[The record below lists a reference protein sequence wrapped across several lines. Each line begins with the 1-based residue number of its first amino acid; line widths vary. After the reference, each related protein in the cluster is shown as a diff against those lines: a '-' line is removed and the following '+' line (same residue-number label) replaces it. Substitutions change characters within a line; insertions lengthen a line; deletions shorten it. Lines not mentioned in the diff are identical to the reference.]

1 MHPKFLPK
9 KSWKKCMALIVKCL
23 KIIPL
28 VITEIAMG
36 IETFIEPFKY
46 DFMVRSLITAILS
59 GIMLPALGSFTI
71 NKNMGF
77 MADAMAH
84 ATLPIIAVG
93 VFFGFSISVLGVPA
107 AILIAL
113 FLGFIIKNT
122 EVGEDTAIGIIFSS
136 FFALG
141 FILIAVFNVSINL
154 EDLLFGQILA
164 VSTFDVL
171 VVLGLSTIV
180 LGTLVIFF
188 KQLLFYSFD
197 PVGAQVRGLNVSF
210 LNYLFLII
218 LSLAIIGSL
227 QTVGIILV
235 LSMLIIPAAAAKL
248 LVKTFFNSI
257 MVSIIFGVIAAISGL
272 YLSYYFNLPSGPSM
286 SLVSTGIFILAF
298 ILSKFIN
305 PIFTYLNIEIR

>member
-1 MHPKFLPK
+1 
-9 KSWKKCMALIVKCL
+9 
-23 KIIPL
+23 
-28 VITEIAMG
+28 MG
-36 IETFIEPFKY
+36 IENLLEPFKY
-46 DFMVRSLITAILS
+46 DFMIRSLITAVLS
-59 GIMLPALGSFTI
+59 GIMLPILGSFTI
-71 NKNMGF
+71 NRNMGF

-84 ATLPIIAVG
+84 ATLPVIAIG
-93 VFFGFSISVLGVPA
+93 VFWGFSISVLGIPA

-113 FLGFIIKNT
+113 ILGLIIRNSA
-122 EVGEDTAIGIIFSS
+122 VGEDTAIGIIFSS

-141 FILIAVFNVSINL
+141 FILIKILNVSVNL

-164 VSTFDVL
+164 VSTFDVIMISILFFTVFVIL
-171 VVLGLSTIV
+171 VV
-180 LGTLVIFF
+180 FF

-218 LSLAIIGSL
+218 LSLVIIGSI

-248 LVKTFFNSI
+248 ATKTFINSI
-257 MVSIIFGVIAAISGL
+257 KLSIFFGVISSVSGL

-286 SLVSTGIFILAF
+286 SLVATGFFIIVFTINSLTTP
-298 ILSKFIN
+298 ILRI
-305 PIFTYLNIEIR
+305 LNLLRT

>member
-1 MHPKFLPK
+1 
-9 KSWKKCMALIVKCL
+9 
-23 KIIPL
+23 
-28 VITEIAMG
+28 MG
-36 IETFIEPFKY
+36 IENLLEPFKY
-46 DFMVRSLITAILS
+46 DFMIRSLITAVLS
-59 GIMLPALGSFTI
+59 GIMLPILGSFTI
-71 NKNMGF
+71 NRNMGF

-84 ATLPIIAVG
+84 ATLPVIAIG
-93 VFFGFSISVLGVPA
+93 VFWGFSISVLGIPA

-113 FLGFIIKNT
+113 ILGLIIRNSS
-122 EVGEDTAIGIIFSS
+122 VGEDTAIGIIFSS

-141 FILIAVFNVSINL
+141 FILIKILNVSVNL

-164 VSTFDVL
+164 VSTFDVIMISILFFTVFVIL
-171 VVLGLSTIV
+171 VV
-180 LGTLVIFF
+180 FF

-218 LSLAIIGSL
+218 LSLVIIGSI

-248 LVKTFFNSI
+248 ATKTFINSI
-257 MVSIIFGVIAAISGL
+257 KLSIFFGVISSVSGL

-286 SLVSTGIFILAF
+286 SLVATGLFIIVFTINSLTTP
-298 ILSKFIN
+298 ILRI
-305 PIFTYLNIEIR
+305 LNLLRT